1 MGVESVASSPITRHV
16 IDGSTARTAA
26 ATTVGRKAR
35 ARSFA
40 RAATIVGVVLI
51 EALLILGFVV
61 LSLGIG
67 AEGQPG
73 IGPDRPPPPMPA
85 PAPPP
90 DPGPI
95 FALSVAADRRSA
107 LRTVRSA

>member
-1 MGVESVASSPITRHV
+1 VQTRANIH
-16 IDGSTARTAA
+16 GSHRS
-26 ATTVGRKAR
+26 TTVATAGIEDRIRSIAR
-35 ARSFA
+35 
-40 RAATIVGVVLI
+40 IVTVLGALLI
-51 EALLILGFVV
+51 EALLILGCVV

-67 AEGQPG
+67 AEGRPG

-95 FALSVAADRRSA
+95 LALSVAADRRSA
-107 LRTVRSA
+107 LRTGRGA